1 MCSQFYFYPHTI
13 NTLRLKE
20 SHMSKVLMS
29 LSCIQSQGQA
39 SCGKNIFS
47 IEAYKGYFKNLIEY
61 QHGVIMTNR
70 K

>member
-1 MCSQFYFYPHTI
+1 
-13 NTLRLKE
+13 
-20 SHMSKVLMS
+20 MSKVLMS
-29 LSCIQSQGQA
+29 LSCTQSQGGV
-39 SCGKNIFS
+39 SCGNNIIS